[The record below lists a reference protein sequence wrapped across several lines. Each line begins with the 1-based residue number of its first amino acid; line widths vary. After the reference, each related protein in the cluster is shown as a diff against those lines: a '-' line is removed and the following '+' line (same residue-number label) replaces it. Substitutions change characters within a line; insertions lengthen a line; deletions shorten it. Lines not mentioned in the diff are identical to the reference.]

1 MVLGRYI
8 RRAAPLAVAVG
19 LVCPGLALANMPA
32 TCGDAQARN
41 DQKILD
47 SALEYKAPA
56 ALATMVP
63 ALEEVLSHAP
73 ASYPQIEQVG
83 KVYRIRGIADDKAS
97 SLTLML
103 MVTAAS
109 EHRSAQAVRCPDTY
123 PNAALLAG
131 VYWNEVKAPEKAL
144 AALDR
149 GYALR
154 PGDSKLVT
162 ERGISLLLL
171 KRLEEAIAM
180 YSTWLEGVSNSTNDS
195 GLVTMLSEMT
205 DKGADRDRAR
215 VLRARA
221 FSYVELNKLDLAEA
235 DYNASL
241 VLEPGNG
248 RALGEL
254 NYIAGLRGGSAP
266 TAVVIGTVKAPRD

>member
-1 MVLGRYI
+1 MILGRYI

-19 LVCPGLALANMPA
+19 LICPGLALADMPA
-32 TCGDAQARN
+32 TCGDAQARK
-41 DQKILD
+41 DEQVVEA
-47 SALEYKAPA
+47 ALEAKTPA
-56 ALATMVP
+56 ALAAKVP
-63 ALEEVLSHAP
+63 DLEAALSHAP

-83 KVYRIRGIADDKAS
+83 QVYRIRGIADDKAR

-103 MVTAAS
+103 LVTAAK
-109 EHRSAQAVRCPDTY
+109 EHRNAQAVRCPDTY

-131 VYWNEVKAPEKAL
+131 VYWNEVKTPARAL

-171 KRLEEAIAM
+171 RRLEEAIAM
-180 YSTWLEGVSNSTNDS
+180 YSAWLEGVPSSTNDS
-195 GLVTMLSEMT
+195 GLVKMLSEMT
-205 DKGADRDRAR
+205 DNGTDRDRAR

-235 DYNASL
+235 DYRASL
-241 VLEPGNG
+241 ILEPGNSK
-248 RALGEL
+248 ALGEL
-254 NYIAGLRGGSAP
+254 NYIAGLRAGSAP